1 MSQPFPFCSDPAVFT
16 EDSHGSSP
24 RDWPASSLANAE
36 GGVRCE
42 GTARETRAAD
52 VQERHPVFRVG
63 ARVPKCLILT
73 VLREQR
79 ANQVR
84 AAQKLGM
91 HRNTLR
97 RIIRNFE
104 LDIRPLR
111 PSTRRP
117 PLSERAVPVQTKARA
132 T

>member
-1 MSQPFPFCSDPAVFT
+1 MQYAEAVRQFQ
-16 EDSHGSSP
+16 S
-24 RDWPASSLANAE
+24 
-36 GGVRCE
+36 
-42 GTARETRAAD
+42 
-52 VQERHPVFRVG
+52 VF
-63 ARVPKCLILT
+63 IIS

-84 AAQKLGM
+84 TAQKLGM

-97 RIIRNFE
+97 CIIRNFE

>member
-1 MSQPFPFCSDPAVFT
+1 ML
-16 EDSHGSSP
+16 
-24 RDWPASSLANAE
+24 R
-36 GGVRCE
+36 GVRCE

-52 VQERHPVFRVG
+52 VPERHPVFRGG
-63 ARVPKCLILT
+63 ARVQRVFILT
-73 VLREQR
+73 VLREHK

>member
-1 MSQPFPFCSDPAVFT
+1 MARLQRPSNIEGEFAMEEQLEKLVLQMYKNGIRYAEAVRQFQ
-16 EDSHGSSP
+16 S
-24 RDWPASSLANAE
+24 
-36 GGVRCE
+36 
-42 GTARETRAAD
+42 
-52 VQERHPVFRVG
+52 VFM
-63 ARVPKCLILT
+63 LT

>member
-1 MSQPFPFCSDPAVFT
+1 VKEQLEKLVLQMYRSGIQYAEAVRQFQ
-16 EDSHGSSP
+16 S
-24 RDWPASSLANAE
+24 
-36 GGVRCE
+36 
-42 GTARETRAAD
+42 
-52 VQERHPVFRVG
+52 VF
-63 ARVPKCLILT
+63 IIT

-111 PSTRRP
+111 PSSRRP
-117 PLSERAVPVQTKARA
+117 PLSERAVPVQTKASPCLRILLVLVFINPIKSA
-132 T
+132 KSSSFAMCIGAHVEMF

>member
-1 MSQPFPFCSDPAVFT
+1 MKEQLEKLVLHMYRSGIPYAEAVRQFQ
-16 EDSHGSSP
+16 S
-24 RDWPASSLANAE
+24 
-36 GGVRCE
+36 
-42 GTARETRAAD
+42 
-52 VQERHPVFRVG
+52 VF
-63 ARVPKCLILT
+63 IIT

-84 AAQKLGM
+84 TAQKLGM

-97 RIIRNFE
+97 CIIRNFE

>member
-1 MSQPFPFCSDPAVFT
+1 MAHPQLNSTELCGGEFAV
-16 EDSHGSSP
+16 EEQLEKLVLQMYRS
-24 RDWPASSLANAE
+24 
-36 GGVRCE
+36 GVRFSE
-42 GTARETRAAD
+42 AVREC
-52 VQERHPVFRVG
+52 QSVF
-63 ARVPKCLILT
+63 ILA

-84 AAQKLGM
+84 ASQNLGM

-117 PLSERAVPVQTKARA
+117 PLSERAVPGQTKARA